1 MRDFIKELVPWIA
14 GLVALGLFL
23 FALGLASTLRF
34 HRRSRE
40 REQRELQAAGR
51 TVLAEVPSRG
61 GLTLFIA
68 DEDHYHW
75 GETAIAKNDIRLV
88 SVLINGSPIASH
100 SARRYGSEDPGSSG
114 SFADSPEGIAHD
126 RWDVLVRT
134 DAGDTLVECGSI
146 RERVS
151 QELARRVFDAIK
163 TDMENR
169 DALAEGNDRPTATTT
184 PVL

>member
-1 MRDFIKELVPWIA
+1 MRDLIA

-40 REQRELQAAGR
+40 RERRDLLAAGR
-51 TVLAEVPSRG
+51 MVIAEIPTRD

-68 DEDHYHW
+68 DEDQFYW
-75 GETAIAKNDIRLV
+75 GETAISKNDIQLV
-88 SVLINGSPIASH
+88 RVLINGSPIASYT
-100 SARRYGSEDPGSSG
+100 ARRSPSDDPGSSG
-114 SFADSPEGIAHD
+114 SFADRPEGIAHD

-134 DAGDTLVECGSI
+134 EPGDTLVECGSL

-151 QELARRVFDAIK
+151 QELARKVFDVVKADI
-163 TDMENR
+163 ENR
-169 DALAEGNDRPTATTT
+169 DALAGC
-184 PVL
+184 

>member
-1 MRDFIKELVPWIA
+1 MRDLIA

-40 REQRELQAAGR
+40 RERRDLLAAGR
-51 TVLAEVPSRG
+51 MVIAEIPTRD

-68 DEDHYHW
+68 DEDQFYW
-75 GETAIAKNDIRLV
+75 GETAISKNDIQLV
-88 SVLINGSPIASH
+88 RVLINGSPIASYT
-100 SARRYGSEDPGSSG
+100 ARRSPSDDPGSSG
-114 SFADSPEGIAHD
+114 SFADRPEGIAHD

-134 DAGDTLVECGSI
+134 EAGDTLVECGSL

-151 QELARRVFDAIK
+151 QELARKVFDVVKADI
-163 TDMENR
+163 ENR
-169 DALAEGNDRPTATTT
+169 DALAGC
-184 PVL
+184 

>member
-1 MRDFIKELVPWIA
+1 MRDFIAENVGVLLAWLP

-40 REQRELQAAGR
+40 RERRELQLAGR
-51 TVLAEVPSRG
+51 TVLAEIPSGG

-75 GETAIAKNDIRLV
+75 GETAIPKNDIRLIR
-88 SVLINGSPIASH
+88 VLINGSPIATH
-100 SARRYGSEDPGSSG
+100 TARRYGSEDPGSSG
-114 SFADSPEGIAHD
+114 GFADREEGIAHD

-134 DAGDTLVECGSI
+134 KAADTLVECGSI

-151 QELARRVFDAIK
+151 QELARRVFDAIE

-169 DALAEGNDRPTATTT
+169 DRLAGC
-184 PVL
+184 